1 MIQFGE
7 DTEAV
12 AISNGK
18 APAVGITHPNLEGQV
33 DVIKHAYS
41 RGGDLDPRLTGYFEC
56 HGTGTPIGDPLEVHA
71 VAKAMN
77 YDRESQ
83 SEPLWI
89 GAVRITFY
97 LYRLLCM
104 QLTVCR

>member
-1 MIQFGE
+1 M
-7 DTEAV
+7 

-41 RGGDLDPRLTGYFEC
+41 RGGNLDPRLTGYFEC

-71 VAKAMN
+71 VAKAMS
-77 YDRESQ
+77 YVRESQ

-89 GAVRITFY
+89 GAVRISFY
-97 LYRLLCM
+97 LHLLTCI